1 MLLIRIIFF
10 ITHVVTLKSENQFD
24 FYVQCAEKDE
34 FDKTCN
40 EKNKKLFNKIL
51 RANQNYRLYN
61 TLNLVLDNDNKSTVN
76 KEKNHLVSSA
86 VVKSILK
93 DNGESIQKN
102 TQLLNTLN
110 FNNNQICDIENT
122 LNKVLCNYYSQYR
135 KIFHKELTHGS
146 KQEFSL
152 KENTR
157 KLVYT
162 SLKGIQ
168 SDLISVSLSTFFASL
183 KIKSNNAKKEST
195 TLEDAIKSSFEVV
208 KSNFKADIIS
218 VLLLNCSEIATR
230 GITDDFLS
238 LKNHFTKNYNYKKTK
253 KYQCSKLIE
262 SIEKELDY
270 LEKTYQLDLNNKK
283 KIEIPYNTT
292 TKNNF
297 IPFYSINLHKLF
309 EEEHFYDINDQ
320 LLQKIELCGN
330 LLAAIKIKQKLEIDC
345 SYSIPKITKDSQDI
359 IIKDIFLPSVI
370 SYNSKI
376 TEPIKNSITF
386 KQNHYKNY
394 FLVSPIGSG
403 KSVLMS
409 ALGLNIK
416 YLSKIG
422 IVSCKDFSIPAN
434 LKLLDFTIH
443 RKKTLGAGVSDGM
456 NAKNIFSH
464 QIKKVHNI
472 LNQNKKVLFITDEPL
487 RETTP
492 KDSTPYYLK
501 NMEPLW
507 ENNNFNSIT
516 ITHNDNLVKTVYPQ
530 LFYNALDSYK
540 KKAAFLLQEQL
551 EKIIDP
557 TYQPYIPVMK
567 KKYENIGLLYFK
579 THLND
584 QGRFSTFKLDIDKNF
599 DSPEN
604 FWFTNQE
611 KREQYEKGQKFL
623 KEQKEFN

>member
-24 FYVQCAEKDE
+24 FYVQCADKYE
-34 FDKTCN
+34 FNETCN
-40 EKNKKLFNKIL
+40 TKDPKKFNKIL
-51 RANQNYRLYN
+51 RANRNYQLYN
-61 TLNLVLDNDNKSTVN
+61 SLKIALSEDDLSDFDKQKNDLITST
-76 KEKNHLVSSA
+76 A
-86 VVKSILK
+86 IKSIFEN
-93 DNGESIQKN
+93 NGETIQKN
-102 TQLLNTLN
+102 NLNSKQLNED
-110 FNNNQICDIENT
+110 QKKDIENL
-122 LNKVLCNYYSQYR
+122 LNKAIADYIQYR
-135 KIFHKELTHGS
+135 KIFDPELQCG
-146 KQEFSL
+146 KKIKFSL
-152 KENTR
+152 SNNMKSMAYESLVKNESDIFIVQIALRIIEKALNTITIKDRKKQKEN
-157 KLVYT
+157 
-162 SLKGIQ
+162 LKSI
-168 SDLISVSLSTFFASL
+168 LSQ
-183 KIKSNNAKKEST
+183 
-195 TLEDAIKSSFEVV
+195 
-208 KSNFKADIIS
+208 
-218 VLLLNCSEIATR
+218 
-230 GITDDFLS
+230 DFLYKS
-238 LKNHFTKNYNYKKTK
+238 AQNTVFISAAGIIAAQEEKYNTDHFSSIFNHFTKKYNYKKTK
-253 KYQCSKLIE
+253 KYLCSELIK
-262 SIEKELDY
+262 SIERKLDY
-270 LEKTYQLDLNNKK
+270 LETTYNLDLNNKQ

-297 IPFYSINLHKLF
+297 VPFYSVNLHQLF
-309 EEEHFYDINDQ
+309 EKEHFYDVNDH
-320 LLQKIELCGN
+320 LAQKIESSLN
-330 LLAAIKIKQKLEIDC
+330 LLAAIKIQQKLQKDC
-345 SYSIPKITKDSQDI
+345 SYCVPKITEKSDDI
-359 IIKDIFLPSVI
+359 IIKDVFLPSVI
-370 SYNSKI
+370 SYNSKN

-443 RKKTLGAGVSDGM
+443 SKKTLGAGVSDGM

-557 TYQPYIPVMK
+557 TYQPYIPGMK

-579 THLND
+579 TQLNN

-604 FWFTNQE
+604 FWFTDQK
-611 KREQYEKGQKFL
+611 KREQYEQGQNYL
-623 KEQKEFN
+623 KQQKKCN